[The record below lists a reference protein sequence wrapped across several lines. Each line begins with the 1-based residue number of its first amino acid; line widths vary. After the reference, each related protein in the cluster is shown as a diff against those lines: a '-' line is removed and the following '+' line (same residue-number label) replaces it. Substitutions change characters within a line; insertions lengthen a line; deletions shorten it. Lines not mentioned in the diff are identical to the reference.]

1 MKPSLIALV
10 LTSAALLTILY
21 STSSSLPQMTENS
34 ANFSEN
40 DKVMLRFTVS
50 KAGIMFNTNYSALA
64 EYVVNEMNV
73 TYGSFWNVFVYNRQD
88 YNAKFY
94 LTGAYD
100 ATVQNKRYF
109 QVTDS
114 QPYGFSILILE
125 QNNTQPTSA
134 QKKPEV
140 STEVQV
146 SSGLQYTR
154 TFSRYV
160 STSQLAGVDLAITT
174 AYTWNKNI
182 IDFSKVLQKLTETN
196 LNEHW

>member
-1 MKPSLIALV
+1 MKPSLIALA
-10 LTSAALLTILY
+10 LTSAALLTLLY

-40 DKVMLRFTVS
+40 DKIMLRFTVS

-64 EYVVNEMNV
+64 DYVVNEMNV
-73 TYGSFWNVFVYNRQD
+73 TYGSFWNVFVYSRQD
-88 YNAKFY
+88 YNSKFY

-100 ATVQNKRYF
+100 TTVQNKRYF

-134 QKKPEV
+134 QKKPEA

>member
-10 LTSAALLTILY
+10 LTSAALLVLLY
-21 STSSSLPQMTENS
+21 STSSPMPQMTENS

-40 DKVMLRFTVS
+40 DKTQLRFIVS

-64 EYVVNEMNV
+64 EYVVNKMNV
-73 TYGSFWNVFVYNRQD
+73 TYASFWNVFVYSRQD
-88 YNAKFY
+88 YNSKFY

-100 ATVQNKRYF
+100 STLQNKRYF

-134 QKKPEV
+134 VIKPNKT
-140 STEVQV
+140 STQVQA

-154 TFSRYV
+154 SFSR
-160 STSQLAGVDLAITT
+160 
-174 AYTWNKNI
+174 
-182 IDFSKVLQKLTETN
+182 
-196 LNEHW
+196 